1 MTNVAVIPIVDTGT
15 MNVNP
20 FIDPDIAVPDTF
32 LFHIVDID
40 NGSFLGVAGLSIDR
54 DDVNGYDAVWG
65 WQSAIS
71 EERSR
76 DPYKNLDEAINGL
89 IAASLT

>member
-1 MTNVAVIPIVDTGT
+1 MANVAVIPIVDTET
-15 MNVNP
+15 LYANP
-20 FIDPDIAVPDTF
+20 FVDPDSVSPENF
-32 LFHIVDID
+32 LFEIVDID
-40 NGSFLGVAGLSIDR
+40 NSSLLGVAGIIIDK

-65 WQSAIS
+65 WKSALS
-71 EERSR
+71 EESNR